1 MTTKLFDSVPEALE
15 AFARGDFLVVMDDE
29 GRENEGDLIAAA
41 SDMTTEKMAFLVKHS
56 SGYVCCPMTNALA
69 DKLKLPL
76 MVEKLEDRHGTA
88 YTVTCD
94 ALEGTTTGIS
104 AHDRALT
111 ARRLADPQSSPSTFN
126 RPGHVL
132 PLRARDGGVLVR
144 RGHTEASVD
153 ICRLSNKPPVAVIC
167 ELVRAGDGAMARR
180 DDCLAFA
187 REHGLKAITIDALSK
202 YIKDA

>member
-1 MTTKLFDSVPEALE
+1 MNSFNSVPEALE
-15 AFARGDFLVVMDDE
+15 AFSKGEFVVVMDDE

-41 SDMTTEKMAFLVKHS
+41 SDMTTEKMAFLVQHS
-56 SGYVCCPMTNALA
+56 SGYVCCPMTNAIA

-111 ARRLADPQSSPSTFN
+111 ARRLADPSSTAATFN

-132 PLRARDGGVLVR
+132 PLRARDGGVKVR

-153 ICRLSNKPPVAVIC
+153 LCKLSNKEPVAVIC
-167 ELVRAGDGAMARR
+167 EIVKQEDGSMARR
-180 DDCLAFA
+180 DDCLKFA
-187 REHGLKAITIDALSK
+187 RDYGLKSLTIDALVS
-202 YIKDA
+202 YIQDN

>member
-1 MTTKLFDSVPEALE
+1 MNSFNSVPEALE
-15 AFARGDFLVVMDDE
+15 AFSKGEFVVVMDDE

-41 SDMTTEKMAFLVKHS
+41 SDMTTEKMAFLVQHS
-56 SGYVCCPMTNALA
+56 SGYVCCPMTNAIA

-111 ARRLADPQSSPSTFN
+111 ARRLADPSSTAATFN

-132 PLRARDGGVLVR
+132 PLRARDGGVKVR

-153 ICRLSNKPPVAVIC
+153 LCKLSNKEPVAVIC
-167 ELVRAGDGAMARR
+167 EIVKQEDGSMARR
-180 DDCLAFA
+180 DDCLKFA
-187 REHGLKAITIDALSK
+187 RDYGLKSLTIDALVS
-202 YIKDA
+202 YVQDN